1 MRIYIDTNFKCHT
14 VNDGTMRELDV
25 SFYDNT
31 CPEWIESYR
40 FVPKGETWVRED
52 GEVFMGEM
60 VSPWKD
66 LSDAYAAQT
75 AYLSEQTAQ
84 YEAALTEIEAALG
97 VTS

>member
-25 SFYDNT
+25 TFFDNT

-40 FVPKGETWVRED
+40 FVPKGETWIRED
-52 GEVFMGEM
+52 GEKFIGEM

-66 LSDAYAAQT
+66 LGEAYIAQT
-75 AYLSEQTAQ
+75 TFFEQQTAQ
-84 YEAALTEIEAALG
+84 YEAALTAIETALE

>member
-25 SFYDNT
+25 PFLDNT

-40 FVPKGETWVRED
+40 FVPKGETWIRED
-52 GEVFMGEM
+52 GEKFIGEM

-66 LSDAYAAQT
+66 LSEAYIAQT
-75 AYLSEQTAQ
+75 DYLEQQTAQ
-84 YEAALTEIEAALG
+84 YEAALTVIETALE